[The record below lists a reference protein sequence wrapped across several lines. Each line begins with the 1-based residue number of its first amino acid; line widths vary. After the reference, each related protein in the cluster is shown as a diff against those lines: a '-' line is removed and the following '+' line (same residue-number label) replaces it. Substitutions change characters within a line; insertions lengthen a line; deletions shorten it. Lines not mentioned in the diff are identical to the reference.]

1 MIAVASVGPPEDL
14 PRYKKTPMTGGLFK
28 FMVVGG
34 GLEPSARGFSVRS
47 LPTELPDRICGNGF
61 RFDASIYSNGY
72 GPPTQELFY
81 LSLSLRQ

>member
-34 GLEPSARGFSVRS
+34 GLEPSARGFSECLNRFIRS
-47 LPTELPDRICGNGF
+47 HVLQCCLHDKM
-61 RFDASIYSNGY
+61 
-72 GPPTQELFY
+72 
-81 LSLSLRQ
+81 LSKQVTCLYCLMLLHGV